1 MNTAMAIS
9 RSCEEGMY
17 LFRENHCVWRVNE
30 EGVID
35 CAAQGPLGLFE
46 LLRFLQQWK
55 APTRRIFLNYPLQES
70 SD

>member
-1 MNTAMAIS
+1 MNTTMAIS
-9 RSCEEGMY
+9 RSCEEGMS
-17 LFRENHCVWRVNE
+17 LLRANHCVWRVNE

-35 CAAQGPLGLFE
+35 CTAQGPLRLFE
-46 LLRFLQQWK
+46 LLRFLQQCK